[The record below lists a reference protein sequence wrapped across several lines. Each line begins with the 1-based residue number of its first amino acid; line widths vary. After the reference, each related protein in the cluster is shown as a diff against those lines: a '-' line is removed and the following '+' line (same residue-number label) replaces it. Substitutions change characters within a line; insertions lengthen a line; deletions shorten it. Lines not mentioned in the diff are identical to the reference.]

1 MGELDTDFSV
11 VSCENL
17 HGRRKVF
24 TDRRAVTDENV
35 LEVLGKTLPIFQ
47 KNKAESKYLY
57 DVYRGIQDIR
67 HKEKMVRP
75 EINNKITVN
84 IANQIVAFDSAY
96 FMNGPVQYVS
106 SGEEKDVSDDIK
118 RLNDFMRAE
127 DKESRDKEIVDWQL
141 ICGQSIRMIIP
152 AEEGDES
159 GSPFKVYTLSP
170 MEAYVIYH
178 SGIGHKKLAGV
189 IEQRDQDGNT
199 YYCVYTKDKY
209 YEIQDGKIITNLP
222 RTLHVVPLVEY
233 IDNLP
238 RIGAFEIVLPILN
251 GINDLESSR
260 VDNVQDFVN
269 AYDVFQNCEISDDAY
284 RTLTQGGQ
292 AIQIKSSTQ
301 GIESKV
307 YRITSELSQSGVQ
320 TAIDDLTDRYIEICG
335 LPNRNGGLSTSDTG
349 VAVQYRDGWAEADSR
364 EHGRE
369 KLFDKSENE
378 SLDIALK
385 ICADA
390 VGMTLKLSDIKIE
403 HAHNNLSN
411 MQSRMQILCEGLA
424 NEKIH
429 PKIPWL
435 VSGMPNTEEWYQMSM
450 DWYEKNQAEM
460 EQSLR
465 REVDAENGQSVLP
478 GGSSG
483 GTSEQEGDQAVRGG
497 AE

>member
-1 MGELDTDFSV
+1 MGELDTVLSV

-152 AEEGDES
+152 AEKGDES

-238 RIGAFEIVLPILN
+238 RIGAFEIVLPMRN
-251 GINDLESSR
+251 E
-260 VDNVQDFVN
+260 
-269 AYDVFQNCEISDDAY
+269 SDD
-284 RTLTQGGQ
+284 G
-292 AIQIKSSTQ
+292 
-301 GIESKV
+301 
-307 YRITSELSQSGVQ
+307 
-320 TAIDDLTDRYIEICG
+320 TDG
-335 LPNRNGGLSTSDTG
+335 PAGWPNDAG
-349 VAVQYRDGWAEADSR
+349 
-364 EHGRE
+364 HGRRHDAAGYGTAYAALWRRYAHE
-369 KLFDKSENE
+369 RKLPADDQS
-378 SLDIALK
+378 
-385 ICADA
+385 ADA
-390 VGMTLKLSDIKIE
+390 E
-403 HAHNNLSN
+403 
-411 MQSRMQILCEGLA
+411 
-424 NEKIH
+424 
-429 PKIPWL
+429 
-435 VSGMPNTEEWYQMSM
+435 
-450 DWYEKNQAEM
+450 
-460 EQSLR
+460 
-465 REVDAENGQSVLP
+465 
-478 GGSSG
+478 SG
-483 GTSEQEGDQAVRGG
+483 GPTEGRSAYQREKPGAVERDVPQPVQRARYRRGRVRPADGRDASEIKNTPRDTRRADRKRPTSKRTWII
-497 AE
+497 